1 LKRGS
6 LLKKLKQK
14 EHDKTKGAMYK
25 QSELNLMSSR
35 QQILYIMQMSQ
46 QQTEWDNKD
55 EITYVNPNERFEEIK
70 FNMVSGR

>member
-1 LKRGS
+1 
-6 LLKKLKQK
+6 
-14 EHDKTKGAMYK
+14 MYK

-55 EITYVNPNERFEEIK
+55 EIIYVNPNERFEEIK
-70 FNMVSGR
+70 FNMVSARLTRLLS